1 MHAAAAL
8 RPSVSVVITTY
19 NWPEALSVCLESFR
33 HQDTTDFEI
42 VVADDGSGPATRELI
57 RATARGFPVRIK
69 HVWHPDQGFRLAAIR
84 NRAFEHAAGDY
95 IVLMDGDCFVLR
107 DFIRRHIALREPG
120 MFVSGRRTWLG
131 QRVTRHVLARGTP
144 PSSAWPY
151 WFAWSLA
158 GQVTGPFELIAAP
171 PKLGFRYRLSDR
183 YQRAQTCNL
192 GYWRADCAAVGGYDE
207 RYMDHGLEDSD
218 FVVRMLRH
226 GVRRKEGAH
235 GSIVLHLDHP
245 RRQRAPAARNEALFA
260 ELLASD
266 RLVAGHLLVPEQAEA
281 A

>member
-1 MHAAAAL
+1 MPPSAL
-8 RPSVSVVITTY
+8 RRPAISVIVTTY
-19 NWPEALSVCLESFR
+19 NWPQALRVCLESFR
-33 HQDTTDFEI
+33 HQDLRDFEI
-42 VVADDGSGPATRELI
+42 VVADDGSGPATRALVDGI
-57 RATARGFPVRIK
+57 AGGFPVPIT

-84 NRAFEHAAGDY
+84 NRALARCRGDY

-107 DFIRRHIALREPG
+107 DFIARHLALREPG
-120 MFVSGRRTWLG
+120 MLVSGRRTWLG
-131 QRVTRHVLARGTP
+131 GRVTRRTLALGAP
-144 PSSAWPY
+144 PSGRWPY

-158 GQVTGPFELIAAP
+158 GQVTGPFELIGLP
-171 PKLGFRYRLSDR
+171 PDMRFRYRVADR

-218 FVVRMLRH
+218 FVVRLFRH

-235 GSIVLHLDHP
+235 GSIVLHLNHP
-245 RRQRAPAARNEALFA
+245 RRQRGPAARNAEMFA
-260 ELLASD
+260 ELLAGD
-266 RLVAGHLLVPEQAEA
+266 RVLAGHLAVERAEA